1 MILLLIAVSTIKSVS
16 LFFFSNI
23 VNFITIFAF
32 ICYLINVVLDT
43 IIEFIF
49 IKVSKKILN
58 FKKK

>member
-1 MILLLIAVSTIKSVS
+1 MILLLIVVSTIKSVS